1 MFSAINKF
9 IVIPLFS
16 LSDKYVKSL
25 EVLNSSTDFAIN
37 VLLQKPKSV
46 GQVSLQ
52 SSDPRDFPLI
62 DTNFF
67 ADDLDVDT
75 MYKGI
80 KAILAVLD
88 TEGFQRLNITQIVLD
103 QPDCDD
109 VYEQLTEDW
118 WKCSLKHIAF
128 CVSLNRVLYCGF

>member
-16 LSDKYVKSL
+16 LLDKYVKSL

-46 GQVSLQ
+46 GQISLQ

>member
-46 GQVSLQ
+46 GQISLQ

>member
-1 MFSAINKF
+1 VFSAINKF

-16 LSDKYVKSL
+16 LLDKYVKSL

-118 WKCSLKHIAF
+118 WKCSLKHTAF
-128 CVSLNRVLYCGF
+128 CVSLYKVL

>member
-128 CVSLNRVLYCGF
+128 CVSLYRVLYCGF

>member
-1 MFSAINKF
+1 M
-9 IVIPLFS
+9 L
-16 LSDKYVKSL
+16 DKYVKSL

-46 GQVSLQ
+46 GQISLQ